1 MNFFSVLLYVADVA
15 ENIIHATQGFFL
27 LAGAM
32 ALIGVIGGA
41 IAAGDHNSWEHET
54 SRRMLKMAKW
64 GAGVFAL
71 MSVIYVFTPEPVTV
85 YSMAASEMG
94 EEVIQSEY
102 GQRMAVKIEK
112 FLELKIDELVG
123 VEAETTEE

>member
-1 MNFFSVLLYVADVA
+1 MNFFSVLLYVADVT
-15 ENIIHATQGFFL
+15 ENMIFATKGFL
-27 LAGAM
+27 IVAGAM
-32 ALIGVIGGA
+32 TLIGVIGGA
-41 IAAGDHNSWEHET
+41 IAAGEHSWEHET
-54 SRRMLKMAKW
+54 SKRLLKLSKW
-64 GAGVFAL
+64 GAVLLPIAA
-71 MSVIYVFTPEPVTV
+71 VIYVFTPEPVTI

-102 GQRMAVKIEK
+102 GQRMAARIEK